1 MDSVGLPKLDKMCT
15 MRQMR
20 DVTFYSMQVMPMVRE
35 VANAESNSQS
45 RATASST
52 AAPLAALT
60 EEFFDAMHLAEQLL
74 ENSTASCAES
84 TTTKGEWKALLI
96 ASAGVRCRCEM
107 GFLFFMQVINGVE
120 VDASKVKLTVQISSE
135 HDELRKLVQGSR
147 LDGIPTPPTQDIFD
161 QMLEALAAWKHLE
174 PLLHFA
180 SEPHGSLPSGHL
192 ARTVRLREDFEHRM
206 DSVLHLIEEAQEAAN
221 SSTGEMDG
229 TPLITLDLLHL
240 QRMRLSRL
248 SAEAHLVLYGLK
260 PDLHREMLNA
270 TAEEI
275 LQTNE
280 RLILGDSNAL
290 QPIRS
295 LCVTQD
301 MADVMVLFRQVE
313 EAAREVTNGDREEAA
328 RLMHLVPE
336 GTERMLR
343 LTQKVDDFYRG
354 LVDDTNCSRSLTTE
368 QWLQLMV
375 EVVRLACLGEDL
387 ASSTTNVTAAR
398 AALKTSLV
406 RLQMGSAWPPVPA
419 PPTPQ
424 LYQQV
429 MEVLT
434 PLAQNSQA
442 TQLSGAALAQL
453 ERYTLEGLK
462 VDQAWPGKRLKVF
475 LWQKVLLMQVYRQQ
489 ITGDDPTKSIQ
500 AFEAAH
506 QQLKYG
512 GGGLAPLAQSESLEA
527 WESLDALW
535 LNYQALPM
543 ATVSASRVKGRR
555 DELLVALDDAVPLF
569 ALPDV
574 SDDRVRVPWGYYVI
588 YPILGLMV
596 LCCCAGACC
605 LGRQHAKAKH
615 ATSKDARVE
624 EGRA

>member
-1 MDSVGLPKLDKMCT
+1 M
-15 MRQMR
+15 
-20 DVTFYSMQVMPMVRE
+20 
-35 VANAESNSQS
+35 
-45 RATASST
+45 
-52 AAPLAALT
+52 
-60 EEFFDAMHLAEQLL
+60 
-74 ENSTASCAES
+74 
-84 TTTKGEWKALLI
+84 
-96 ASAGVRCRCEM
+96 
-107 GFLFFMQVINGVE
+107 
-120 VDASKVKLTVQISSE
+120 
-135 HDELRKLVQGSR
+135 QGSR

-280 RLILGDSNAL
+280 QLILGDSNAL

-354 LVDDTNCSRSLTTE
+354 LVDDTNCSRP
-368 QWLQLMV
+368 
-375 EVVRLACLGEDL
+375 
-387 ASSTTNVTAAR
+387 
-398 AALKTSLV
+398 
-406 RLQMGSAWPPVPA
+406 RLQHHKRHRRPGGTENVPGAAADGLGLAAGAGATNAAAIPTGHGSADTFGPKQPGYTALWR
-419 PPTPQ
+419 
-424 LYQQV
+424 
-429 MEVLT
+429 
-434 PLAQNSQA
+434 S
-442 TQLSGAALAQL
+442 SGAAGTLHLGRAEGRPGLA
-453 ERYTLEGLK
+453 
-462 VDQAWPGKRLKVF
+462 W
-475 LWQKVLLMQVYRQQ
+475 
-489 ITGDDPTKSIQ
+489 
-500 AFEAAH
+500 EAA
-506 QQLKYG
+506 QGLPLAK
-512 GGGLAPLAQSESLEA
+512 GLA
-527 WESLDALW
+527 DAG
-535 LNYQALPM
+535 LPP
-543 ATVSASRVKGRR
+543 ADHR
-555 DELLVALDDAVPLF
+555 
-569 ALPDV
+569 
-574 SDDRVRVPWGYYVI
+574 
-588 YPILGLMV
+588 
-596 LCCCAGACC
+596 
-605 LGRQHAKAKH
+605 
-615 ATSKDARVE
+615 
-624 EGRA
+624 